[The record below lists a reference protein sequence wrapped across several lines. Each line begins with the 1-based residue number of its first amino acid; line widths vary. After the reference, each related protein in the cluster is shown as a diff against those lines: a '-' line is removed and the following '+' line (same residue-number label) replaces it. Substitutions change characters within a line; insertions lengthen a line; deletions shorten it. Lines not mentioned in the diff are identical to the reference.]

1 LGSNATTHGRTDI
14 PTSGRIGRLA
24 RAIEKDAGR
33 EVLLKVMEG
42 VDQYLSTSSYTEK
55 AAWMRDAIE
64 RLERLV
70 GVEGSRRIM
79 ESCGQKCCG
88 LTSRKIAKK
97 LMSETESI
105 ADFVQKL
112 NDAGLGGGRLQLVDK
127 HTITGGYDHC
137 YCGHVKK
144 TDQPFS
150 STTYCHCS
158 VGWYKQL
165 FESALGRPVDVEI
178 KRSIISGANRCDF
191 IIHI

>member
-1 LGSNATTHGRTDI
+1 MRSNTEKRRANLRTT
-14 PTSGRIGRLA
+14 GRIGRFA
-24 RAIEKDAGR
+24 RAIEKDASH

-42 VDQYLSTSSYTEK
+42 VDQYVSTSSYTEK
-55 AAWMRDAIE
+55 AAWMRVAIE
-64 RLERLV
+64 RLERLI
-70 GVEGSRRIM
+70 GREASRRIM
-79 ESCGQKCCG
+79 ESCGRKCCG
-88 LTSRKIAKK
+88 PTSRKIAKK
-97 LMSETESI
+97 LMRETDSI
-105 ADFVQKL
+105 ADFVRKL
-112 NDAGLGGGRLQLVDK
+112 NDARLGGGRLQLVDK
-127 HTITGGYDHC
+127 HTITGGYDRC
-137 YCGHVKK
+137 YCGLVKK